1 MLLYSGCTQS
11 VHMHKFMVFFYIIPI
26 RYISVDN
33 SDPLGRGENVNKVIL
48 RSQVIESATYGLGFL
63 PYEFHWPAF
72 IVWAFKLVHAG
83 NKKKFHTSKFQK
95 AKKRQVFNYVQS
107 ALFFHK
113 VQGCNR
119 HLHLHHYLWE
129 KKAANLQF
137 RCSCFSGWKFT
148 FNFFS

>member
-1 MLLYSGCTQS
+1 
-11 VHMHKFMVFFYIIPI
+11 MVFFYIIPI

-83 NKKKFHTSKFQK
+83 NKKKIPHIKIPESKEKTS
-95 AKKRQVFNYVQS
+95 V
-107 ALFFHK
+107 
-113 VQGCNR
+113 
-119 HLHLHHYLWE
+119 
-129 KKAANLQF
+129 
-137 RCSCFSGWKFT
+137 
-148 FNFFS
+148 